1 MYWYLHPFVG
11 RAQLIMSKWQLH
23 WDAEMYRFFLAV
35 PEHFLISRNAKAL
48 EIHLCLI
55 SNNFFYESTNEI
67 FPHHEH
73 ILPKNITWDSEV
85 QLHVLCVNIYS
96 TCISWYCFWNGGET
110 ATTLDLI
117 IICNIQEMAW
127 SQPFFQA
134 TLSIEQ
140 HE

>member
-1 MYWYLHPFVG
+1 MYWYLHLFVVRG
-11 RAQLIMSKWQLH
+11 QLIMSKWQLH
-23 WDAEMYRFFLAV
+23 WDAEMYRNFLAV
-35 PEHFLISRNAKAL
+35 PEHFLISRNVKAL

-117 IICNIQEMAW
+117 LFVIYKRWHEV
-127 SQPFFQA
+127 SPFFR
-134 TLSIEQ
+134 LPYP
-140 HE
+140 